1 MQWMKGDWVVKKSKL
16 SMRSSLPVILSL
28 AAAVV
33 LASSHPASLSASEVP
48 AHYLGDGGV
57 VRMPTNPAGTS
68 GWILATIRKHELDKK
83 HRFRLEVQS
92 VATTQMTANA
102 LQSGSGDVGVFQFLD
117 IMKMRK
123 AGNKV
128 VGAGPFLAWGANHV
142 IVPKNSPAKTLGDLK
157 GKKLGIF
164 HRTDIDWI
172 LIQALAKSQFQMNP
186 EKDIHIHEAGA
197 ALLGGLVQ
205 SGQLDATTSYN
216 NLTPALVATGNV
228 RVMYWIRNL
237 ISQLGLP
244 EMPFLFYGFRE
255 QYLAAHPQNA
265 KAFLAAFRAAVEI
278 LRRDDDIWRER
289 GKELQMT
296 PESIVMLR
304 DEMRVDLDT
313 RFKPTFE
320 ADVKSAFEFLLKEA
334 GPEALGGFAAI
345 PGDWVTRDY
354 Q

>member
-1 MQWMKGDWVVKKSKL
+1 MKRERRFWVGL
-16 SMRSSLPVILSL
+16 SN
-28 AAAVV
+28 
-33 LASSHPASLSASEVP
+33 LASS
-48 AHYLGDGGV
+48 
-57 VRMPTNPAGTS
+57 
-68 GWILATIRKHELDKK
+68 
-83 HRFRLEVQS
+83 
-92 VATTQMTANA
+92 TQR
-102 LQSGSGDVGVFQFLD
+102 QC
-117 IMKMRK
+117 
-123 AGNKV
+123 
-128 VGAGPFLAWGANHV
+128 
-142 IVPKNSPAKTLGDLK
+142 
-157 GKKLGIF
+157 
-164 HRTDIDWI
+164 
-172 LIQALAKSQFQMNP
+172 
-186 EKDIHIHEAGA
+186 
-197 ALLGGLVQ
+197 
-205 SGQLDATTSYN
+205 YN

-228 RVMYWIRNL
+228 RVMYWIRDL

-265 KAFLAAFRAAVEI
+265 KAFLAAFREAVEI

-345 PGDWVTRDY
+345 PGDWMTRDY